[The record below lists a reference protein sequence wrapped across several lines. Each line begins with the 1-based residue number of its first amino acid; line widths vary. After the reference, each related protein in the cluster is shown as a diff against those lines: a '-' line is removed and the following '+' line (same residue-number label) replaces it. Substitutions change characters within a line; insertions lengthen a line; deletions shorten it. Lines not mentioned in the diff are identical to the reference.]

1 MRNGHG
7 TFWQVDGGAA
17 DIRPMTSV
25 DAGAEAVLALA
36 NNSLRSSGLGACT
49 DAGVSLFETG
59 RTPNTVSLE
68 NTVQQNQSPPVV
80 DLSCRSVARRSRCE
94 RPDNQPEK
102 GSQRPDNVLVA
113 CLLQ

>member
-36 NNSLRSSGLGACT
+36 TTLYGVPDLGLAPTLGYRSSRPAVPPTLFRWKTLCNRINHLQSSIFRVAELNRI
-49 DAGVSLFETG
+49 SL
-59 RTPNTVSLE
+59 P
-68 NTVQQNQSPPVV
+68 
-80 DLSCRSVARRSRCE
+80 
-94 RPDNQPEK
+94 
-102 GSQRPDNVLVA
+102 QREHGD
-113 CLLQ
+113 